1 MAKDKLSAETILRAC
16 DRWRRQLYPAWELER
31 LITSY
36 ANGGPP
42 PNDDDTCE
50 DEIVPLGFANTFMRK
65 EMAPL
70 LDPLTQLPGFID
82 AKLTVPAIKLPER
95 TSQVQMALNEELNKV
110 AMERVKPTM
119 IAAAGKATVTG
130 RAYIYRKSPN
140 DFLMRSGRMLHPQEA
155 GIDILDSSF
164 REWGFM
170 DKLSLRDIESMISS
184 SSPSKYGWNKAG
196 LENLKIWIMASE
208 AQKYKDKDRRPE
220 DWMNE
225 YDRDTWL
232 AVDLVSTVSS
242 DPVDV
247 YWYWRKTGK
256 VTSGHPRFGG
266 HEEVDLYCVSRFGSA
281 AQVEKKLGED
291 NWETKGLAIKYGE
304 SDPLTEYK
312 KTVARR
318 SGMSPEEQSEHDC
331 NERLLFH
338 FPARFKS
345 ASEALILHID
355 DAKVSGDQNLV
366 DVQGTGKTAMP
377 KLAVMESLLMSL
389 IEGLSFGAQINWT
402 VAPGVEESYLEQL
415 SRGGIRSGQPFPP
428 GIQPMQKNNTFTG
441 FGPAMSAIRMLD
453 TGISADSAASN
464 QGNFGG
470 SQQEFAA
477 QAQAELAGR
486 AATAGQRMGVW
497 LITLDKVCEWVGR
510 TLCREWTKQRQA
522 WPSYHD
528 AARMRLNLSA
538 KWKIHEDEWDA
549 DRWDFVC
556 RRLAGNMMKQEA
568 LIRNTQILE
577 TVGPHVPEVI
587 PFACRE
593 IMRVI
598 YGDTITAQIMNPDEQ
613 ELKSQTES
621 AQLKVASAF
630 INGQAPTPKPNDNPM
645 KHAEVAS
652 LAAQNH
658 IKAAMQAGVI
668 SQTEVVGITAVIAYA
683 VANVAKLPEQIAK
696 PAMEQFARM
705 GKALQS
711 IPVQQPPDDSKMT
724 EKEMA
729 EVQIKQMNQQRLSKT
744 DELKAKKFEFD
755 QMAKMKQLSD
765 NEEMRN
771 DQMLTTATQRAKTI
785 HDISSSLAESDAAL
799 PAGV

>member
-31 LITSY
+31 MITSY

-42 PNDDDTCE
+42 PNEDDTCE
-50 DEIVPLGFANTFMRK
+50 EEIVPLGFANTFMRK

-70 LDPLTQLPGFID
+70 LDPLTQIPGFID

-95 TSQVQMALNEELNKV
+95 TTQVQMALNEELNKV
-110 AMERVKPTM
+110 GMERVRPTM
-119 IAAAGKATVTG
+119 TAAAGKATVTG

-140 DFLMRSGRMLHPQEA
+140 DFVAKSGRMLHPQDA

-170 DKLSLRDIESMISS
+170 DKLSLRDIESMIKT
-184 SSPSKYGWNKAG
+184 SSPSKYGWNKKG

-208 AQKYKDKDRRPE
+208 AQKYHDKDTRPE
-220 DWMNE
+220 DWMKE

-232 AVDLVSTVSS
+232 AVDMATTVSS

-256 VTSGHPRFGG
+256 VTTDHPRFGG

-281 AQVEKKLGED
+281 SQVEKKLGED
-291 NWETKGLAIKYGE
+291 NWQTKGLAINYGD

-318 SGMSPEEQSEHDC
+318 TGMSPDEQSEHDC

-345 ASEALILHID
+345 VCDTLILHVD
-355 DAKVSGDQNLV
+355 DAAVSGDQRLV
-366 DVQGTGKTAMP
+366 DVQGVGKTAMP

-389 IEGLSFGAQINWT
+389 IEGMSFGAQVNWT
-402 VAPGVEESYLEQL
+402 VQSGVPEEYMKQLE
-415 SRGGIRSGQPFPP
+415 RGGIRSGQAFPI
-428 GIQPMQKNNTFTG
+428 GVTPMAKNNSFTG
-441 FGPAMSAIRMLD
+441 FGPTMSAIRMLD

-486 AATAGQRMGVW
+486 AATASQRMGVW

-528 AARMRLNLSA
+528 AARMRLNLKA
-538 KWKIHEDEWDA
+538 KWKVHEDEWDA
-549 DRWDFVC
+549 DRWEFVC
-556 RRLAGNMMKQEA
+556 RRLAGNMMKQES
-568 LIRNTQILE
+568 LIRNTQIIE
-577 TVGPHVPEVI
+577 TVGPIIPEARR
-587 PFACRE
+587 FAAYE
-593 IMRVI
+593 ILRVI
-598 YGDTITAQIMNPDEQ
+598 YGDTVAAQIMNPDQ
-613 ELKSQTES
+613 
-621 AQLKVASAF
+621 AQLKTQSEAAAVNVASALAT
-630 INGQAPTPKPNDNPM
+630 GQAPTPRPNDDPVI
-645 KHAEVAS
+645 HARIAS
-652 LAAQNH
+652 ETVQNR

-668 SQTEVVGITAVIAYA
+668 PQVEVVGITAVLAYA
-683 VANVAKLPEQIAK
+683 IANVGKLDKSMAE
-696 PAMEQFARM
+696 PAMEQFSRM

-755 QMAKMKQLSD
+755 QMAKMKQLSAAD
-765 NEEMRN
+765 EARN
-771 DQMLTTATQRAKTI
+771 DQMLTTATQRAKTV
-785 HDISSSLAESDAAL
+785 HDISRDLVESDTLA
-799 PAGV
+799 PV